1 MPRPSVR
8 PGVVWDVQ
16 NGVRVGIFDRMST
29 TVSTFSRKNPFP
41 ARLTKTRC
49 LTAPGSGKETLH
61 FEVSLAG
68 SGLVYEVGDSLG
80 IFPSN
85 SVAEVDAVLA
95 ATGLA
100 GDEPVASA
108 NATLREVL
116 TRQVTLRE
124 PSRQLLAAILEKC
137 PDASELSEL
146 IDPEAK
152 SVMDD
157 WIDGREVV
165 DILQAYPQAKFTAEE
180 LVKVL
185 RKLQPRLYSI
195 ASSPKAYPEDIHLTV
210 AIVRYELHGRDRQGV
225 CSTYLADRVK
235 DATMPVFIHSA
246 KHFRQPEDTSVPV
259 IMVGPGTGIAPFRAF
274 LQEREVLGAPG
285 KSWLFF
291 GDRNRSTDFLYEDE
305 INAWCDKGVLHR
317 LDTAF
322 SRDQAEKVYVQHR
335 MMENAAELWSWLEE
349 GGYFYVCG
357 DASRMAKDVDA
368 ALHRI
373 VEQAGGKSKEEA
385 AAYVEELK
393 KAKRYRK
400 DVY

>member
-1 MPRPSVR
+1 
-8 PGVVWDVQ
+8 
-16 NGVRVGIFDRMST
+16 MSAA
-29 TVSTFSRKNPFP
+29 VSTYSRKNPFP
-41 ARLTKTRC
+41 ARLTRARS
-49 LTAPGSGKETLH
+49 LTGAGSGKETLH

-68 SGLVYEVGDSLG
+68 SGLAYEVGDSLG
-80 IFPSN
+80 VFPSN
-85 SVAEVDAVLA
+85 DRAEVDAVLA
-95 ATGLA
+95 ASGLN
-100 GDEPVASA
+100 GDEAVESA
-108 NATLREVL
+108 GTNLREVL

-124 PSRQLLAAILEKC
+124 PSRQLLAAILEKA
-137 PDASELSEL
+137 PDAAELSEL

-165 DILQAYPQAKFTAEE
+165 DILLAYPQAKFTAEE

-195 ASSPKAYPEDIHLTV
+195 ASSPKAFPEDIHLTV
-210 AIVRYELHGRDRQGV
+210 AVVRYELHGRSRQGV
-225 CSTYLADRVK
+225 CSTFLADRVK

-246 KHFRQPEDTSVPV
+246 KHFRQPEDPSVPV

-274 LQEREVLGAPG
+274 LQEREVTAAPG
-285 KSWLFF
+285 KTWLFF
-291 GDRNRSTDFLYEDE
+291 GDRNRATDFLYEEE
-305 INAWCDKGVLHR
+305 INAWRDKGVLHR

-335 MMENAAELWSWLEE
+335 MMENAAELWRWIEA

-357 DASRMAKDVDA
+357 DASRMAKDVDD

-373 VEQAGGKSKEEA
+373 VETAGGKSKEEA
-385 AAYVEELK
+385 AAYVEDLK
-393 KAKRYRK
+393 KSKRYRK

>member
-1 MPRPSVR
+1 
-8 PGVVWDVQ
+8 
-16 NGVRVGIFDRMST
+16 
-29 TVSTFSRKNPFP
+29 
-41 ARLTKTRC
+41 
-49 LTAPGSGKETLH
+49 
-61 FEVSLAG
+61 LA
-68 SGLVYEVGDSLG
+68 YEVGDSLG

-85 SVAEVDAVLA
+85 SAAEVDAVLA
-95 ATGLA
+95 ATGLT
-100 GDEPVASA
+100 GEEPVPSA
-108 NATLREVL
+108 GATLREVL

-137 PDASELSEL
+137 PEAGELSEL

-152 SVMDD
+152 SVMED

-165 DILQAYPQAKFTAEE
+165 DILQAFPQAKFTAEE

-225 CSTYLADRVK
+225 CSTYLADRVN

-274 LQEREVLGAPG
+274 LQEREVLNAPG

-291 GDRNRSTDFLYEDE
+291 GDRNRGTDFLYEDE
-305 INAWCDKGVLHR
+305 INAWQATGVLHR

-335 MMENAAELWSWLEE
+335 MMENAAELWQWLEE

-357 DASRMAKDVDA
+357 DASRMAKDVDE

>member
-1 MPRPSVR
+1 
-8 PGVVWDVQ
+8 
-16 NGVRVGIFDRMST
+16 MSPT
-29 TVSTFSRKNPFP
+29 ASTYSRKNPFP
-41 ARLTKTRC
+41 ARLTATRR
-49 LTAPGSGKETLH
+49 LTAPASGKETVH

-80 IFPSN
+80 IFPAN
-85 SVAEVDAVLA
+85 DPAEVDAVLA
-95 ATGLA
+95 ATGLS
-100 GDEPVASA
+100 GDEAVESA
-108 NATLREVL
+108 GANLRKVL

-124 PSRQLLAAILEKC
+124 PSRQLLAAVLEKC
-137 PDASELSEL
+137 PGASELSEL

-152 SVMDD
+152 SAMED
-157 WIDGREVV
+157 WIDGREVI
-165 DILQAYPQAKFTAEE
+165 DILQAYPQANFTAEE

-195 ASSPKAYPEDIHLTV
+195 ASSPKVHPEAIHLTV
-210 AIVRYELHGRDRQGV
+210 AIVRYELHGRGRQGV

-235 DATMPVFIHSA
+235 DASMPVFIHSA
-246 KHFRQPEDTSVPV
+246 KHFRQPEDASVPV

-285 KSWLFF
+285 RSWLFF

-305 INAWCDKGVLHR
+305 INAWCAKGVLHR

-335 MMENAAELWSWLEE
+335 MRENADELWKWLEE

-357 DASRMAKDVDA
+357 DASRMAKDVDE

-373 VEQAGGKSKEEA
+373 VEQAGGKSKEDA

-393 KAKRYRK
+393 KTKRYRK

>member
-1 MPRPSVR
+1 
-8 PGVVWDVQ
+8 
-16 NGVRVGIFDRMST
+16 MSM

-41 ARLTKTRC
+41 ARLTRTRL

-68 SGLVYEVGDSLG
+68 SGLAYEVGDSLG

-85 SVAEVDAVLA
+85 DAAEVDAVLA
-95 ATGLA
+95 ASGLS
-100 GDEPVASA
+100 GDEPVESA
-108 NATLREVL
+108 GVNLREVL

-137 PDASELSEL
+137 PEAAELSEL
-146 IDPEAK
+146 VDPEAK

-157 WIDGREVV
+157 WVDGREVV
-165 DILQAYPQAKFTAEE
+165 DILQAYPRAGFTADE

-195 ASSPKAYPEDIHLTV
+195 ASSPKAFPEDIHLTV
-210 AIVRYELHGRDRQGV
+210 AVVRYELHGRKRQGV
-225 CSTYLADRVK
+225 CSTYLADRVNGG
-235 DATMPVFIHSA
+235 TMPVFIHSA
-246 KHFRQPEDTSVPV
+246 KHFRQPEDPSVPV

-285 KSWLFF
+285 KTWLFF
-291 GDRNRSTDFLYEDE
+291 GDRNRATDFLYEEE
-305 INAWCDKGVLHR
+305 INAWRGKGVLHR

-322 SRDQAEKVYVQHR
+322 SRDQPEKIYVQQR
-335 MMENAAELWSWLEE
+335 MMENAAELWRWLED
-349 GGYFYVCG
+349 GSYFYVCG
-357 DASRMAKDVDA
+357 DASRMAKDVDE

-393 KAKRYRK
+393 KTKRYRK

>member
-1 MPRPSVR
+1 
-8 PGVVWDVQ
+8 
-16 NGVRVGIFDRMST
+16 MSA

-41 ARLTKTRC
+41 ARLTRTRL

-68 SGLVYEVGDSLG
+68 SGLAYEVGDSLG

-85 SVAEVDAVLA
+85 DALEVDAVLA
-95 ATGLA
+95 ATGLR
-100 GDEPVASA
+100 GDEPVESA
-108 NATLREVL
+108 GADLREVL

-137 PDASELSEL
+137 PDANELSEF

-157 WIDGREVV
+157 WIDGRDVV
-165 DILQAYPQAKFTAEE
+165 DILQAYPRARFTADE

-195 ASSPKAYPEDIHLTV
+195 ASSPKAFPEDIHLTV
-210 AIVRYELHGRDRQGV
+210 AVVRYELHGRNRQGV
-225 CSTYLADRVK
+225 CSTYLADRVNGG
-235 DATMPVFIHSA
+235 TMPVFIHSA
-246 KHFRQPEDTSVPV
+246 KHFRQPEDTSVPL

-285 KSWLFF
+285 KTWLFF
-291 GDRNRSTDFLYEDE
+291 GDRNRATDFLYEEE
-305 INAWCDKGVLHR
+305 INAWRGKGVLHR

-322 SRDQAEKVYVQHR
+322 SRDQPEKIYVQQR
-335 MMENAAELWSWLEE
+335 MLENAAELWRWLEE
-349 GGYFYVCG
+349 GAYFYVCG
-357 DASRMAKDVDA
+357 DASRMAKDVDE

-373 VEQAGGKSKEEA
+373 VAEAGGKSKEEA

-393 KAKRYRK
+393 KTKRYRK

>member
-1 MPRPSVR
+1 
-8 PGVVWDVQ
+8 
-16 NGVRVGIFDRMST
+16 MSA

-41 ARLTKTRC
+41 ARLTRTRL

-68 SGLVYEVGDSLG
+68 SGLAYEVGDSLG

-85 SVAEVDAVLA
+85 DALEVDAVLA
-95 ATGLA
+95 ATGVR
-100 GDEPVASA
+100 GDEPVESA
-108 NATLREVL
+108 GADLREVL

-137 PDASELSEL
+137 PDANELSEF

-157 WIDGREVV
+157 WIDGRDVV
-165 DILQAYPQAKFTAEE
+165 DILQAYPRARFTADE

-195 ASSPKAYPEDIHLTV
+195 ASSPKAFPEDIHLTV
-210 AIVRYELHGRDRQGV
+210 AVVRYELHGRNRQGV
-225 CSTYLADRVK
+225 CSTYLADRVNGG
-235 DATMPVFIHSA
+235 TMPVFIHSA
-246 KHFRQPEDTSVPV
+246 KHFRQPEDTSVPL

-285 KSWLFF
+285 KTWLFF
-291 GDRNRSTDFLYEDE
+291 GDRNRATDFLYEEE
-305 INAWCDKGVLHR
+305 INAWRGKGVLHR

-322 SRDQAEKVYVQHR
+322 SRDQPEKIYVQQR
-335 MMENAAELWSWLEE
+335 MLENAAELWRWLEE

-357 DASRMAKDVDA
+357 DASRMAKDVDE

-373 VEQAGGKSKEEA
+373 VAEAGGKSKEEA

-393 KAKRYRK
+393 KTKRYRK

>member
-1 MPRPSVR
+1 MSQSV
-8 PGVVWDVQ
+8 
-16 NGVRVGIFDRMST
+16 SAY
-29 TVSTFSRKNPFP
+29 SRKNPFP
-41 ARLTKTRC
+41 ARLTKTRL
-49 LTAPGSGKETLH
+49 LTAAGSGKETLH

-68 SGLVYEVGDSLG
+68 SGLAYEVGDSLG

-85 SVAEVDAVLA
+85 DPAEVDAVLA
-95 ATGLA
+95 AAGLT
-100 GDEPVASA
+100 GDEPVESA
-108 NATLREVL
+108 GTNLREVL

-124 PSRQLLAAILEKC
+124 PSRQLLAAILDKY
-137 PDASELSEL
+137 PDAAELSEL

-152 SVMDD
+152 SVMED

-165 DILQAYPQAKFTAEE
+165 DILQAYPRAGFTAEE

-195 ASSPKAYPEDIHLTV
+195 ASSPKAFPEDIHLTV
-210 AIVRYELHGRDRQGV
+210 AIVRYESHDRRRQGV

-246 KHFRQPEDTSVPV
+246 KHFRQPEDPSVPV

-274 LQEREVLGAPG
+274 LQEREALGAPG

-291 GDRNRSTDFLYEDE
+291 GDRNRATDFLYEDE
-305 INAWCDKGVLHR
+305 INAWQTKGVLHR

-335 MMENAAELWSWLEE
+335 MLENADELWRWLEE

-357 DASRMAKDVDA
+357 DASRMAKDVDE

-373 VEQAGGKSKEEA
+373 VETAGGKSKEEA
-385 AAYVEELK
+385 ATYVEELK
-393 KAKRYRK
+393 KTKRYRK

>member
-1 MPRPSVR
+1 
-8 PGVVWDVQ
+8 
-16 NGVRVGIFDRMST
+16 MSA
-29 TVSTFSRKNPFP
+29 TVPTFSRKNPFP
-41 ARLTKTRC
+41 ACLTRTRL

-80 IFPSN
+80 IFPAN
-85 SVAEVDAVLA
+85 DAAEVDAVLTA
-95 ATGLA
+95 SGLS
-100 GDEPVASA
+100 GDEPVESA
-108 NATLREVL
+108 GVNLREVL

-124 PSRQLLAAILEKC
+124 PSRQLLAAILAKC
-137 PDASELSEL
+137 PEAAELSEL
-146 IDPEAK
+146 VDPEAK
-152 SVMDD
+152 SVMDS

-165 DILQAYPQAKFTAEE
+165 DILQAYPRAGFTADE

-195 ASSPKAYPEDIHLTV
+195 ASSPKAFPEEIHLTV
-210 AIVRYELHGRDRQGV
+210 AVVRYALHGRDRQGV

-235 DATMPVFIHSA
+235 DAAMPVFIHSA
-246 KHFRQPEDTSVPV
+246 KHFRQPEEPSVPV

-291 GDRNRSTDFLYEDE
+291 GDRNRATDFLYEEE
-305 INAWCDKGVLHR
+305 INAWRGKGVLHR

-322 SRDQAEKVYVQHR
+322 SRDQPEKIYVQQR
-335 MMENAAELWSWLEE
+335 MMENAAELWRWLED
-349 GGYFYVCG
+349 GAYFYVCG
-357 DASRMAKDVDA
+357 DASRMAKDVDE

-373 VEQAGGKSKEEA
+373 VEQAGGKSKESA

-393 KAKRYRK
+393 KSKRYRK

>member
-1 MPRPSVR
+1 
-8 PGVVWDVQ
+8 
-16 NGVRVGIFDRMST
+16 MSA

-41 ARLTKTRC
+41 ARLTRTRL

-68 SGLVYEVGDSLG
+68 SGLAYEVGDSLG

-85 SVAEVDAVLA
+85 DAAEVDAVLA
-95 ATGLA
+95 ASGLR
-100 GDEPVASA
+100 GDEPVESA
-108 NATLREVL
+108 GSNLREVL

-137 PDASELSEL
+137 PDANELSEFF
-146 IDPEAK
+146 DPEAK

-157 WIDGREVV
+157 WIDGRDVV
-165 DILQAYPQAKFTAEE
+165 DILQAYPRARFTADE

-195 ASSPKAYPEDIHLTV
+195 ASSPKAFPEDIHLTV
-210 AIVRYELHGRDRQGV
+210 AVVRYELHGRNRQGV
-225 CSTYLADRVK
+225 CSTYLADRVNGG
-235 DATMPVFIHSA
+235 TMPVFIHSA
-246 KHFRQPEDTSVPV
+246 KHFRQPEDTSVPL

-285 KSWLFF
+285 KTWLFF
-291 GDRNRSTDFLYEDE
+291 GDRNRATDFLYEEE
-305 INAWCDKGVLHR
+305 INAWRGKGVLHR

-322 SRDQAEKVYVQHR
+322 SRDQPEKIYVQQR
-335 MMENAAELWSWLEE
+335 MLENAAELWRWLEE

-357 DASRMAKDVDA
+357 DASRMAKDVDE

-373 VEQAGGKSKEEA
+373 VAEAGGKSKEEA

-393 KAKRYRK
+393 KTKRYRK

>member
-1 MPRPSVR
+1 
-8 PGVVWDVQ
+8 
-16 NGVRVGIFDRMST
+16 MSA

-41 ARLTKTRC
+41 ALLTRTRL

-68 SGLVYEVGDSLG
+68 SGLAYEVGDSLG

-85 SVAEVDAVLA
+85 DALEVDAVLA
-95 ATGLA
+95 ATGLR
-100 GDEPVASA
+100 GDEPVESA
-108 NATLREVL
+108 GADLREVL

-137 PDASELSEL
+137 PDANELSEF

-157 WIDGREVV
+157 WIDGRDVV
-165 DILQAYPQAKFTAEE
+165 DILQAYPRARFTADE

-195 ASSPKAYPEDIHLTV
+195 ASSPKAFPEDIHLTV
-210 AIVRYELHGRDRQGV
+210 AVVRYELHGRNRQGV
-225 CSTYLADRVK
+225 CSTYLADRVNGG
-235 DATMPVFIHSA
+235 TMPVFIHSA
-246 KHFRQPEDTSVPV
+246 KHFRQPEDTSVPL

-291 GDRNRSTDFLYEDE
+291 GDRNRATDFLYEEE
-305 INAWCDKGVLHR
+305 INAWRGKGVLHR

-322 SRDQAEKVYVQHR
+322 SRDQPEKIYVQQR
-335 MMENAAELWSWLEE
+335 MLENAAELWRWLEE

-357 DASRMAKDVDA
+357 DASRMAKDVDE

-373 VEQAGGKSKEEA
+373 VAEAGGKSKEEA

-393 KAKRYRK
+393 KTKRYRK

>member
-1 MPRPSVR
+1 
-8 PGVVWDVQ
+8 
-16 NGVRVGIFDRMST
+16 MSA

-41 ARLTKTRC
+41 ARLTRTRL

-68 SGLVYEVGDSLG
+68 SGLAYEVGDSLG
-80 IFPSN
+80 IFPAN
-85 SVAEVDAVLA
+85 DAAEVDAVLA
-95 ATGLA
+95 ASGLS
-100 GDEPVASA
+100 GDEPVESA
-108 NATLREVL
+108 GVNLREVL

-137 PDASELSEL
+137 PEAAELSEL
-146 IDPEAK
+146 VDPEAK

-157 WIDGREVV
+157 WVDGREVV
-165 DILQAYPQAKFTAEE
+165 DILQAYPRAGFTADE

-195 ASSPKAYPEDIHLTV
+195 ASSPKAFPEDIHLTV
-210 AIVRYELHGRDRQGV
+210 AVVRYELHGRNRQGV
-225 CSTYLADRVK
+225 CSTYLADRVNGG
-235 DATMPVFIHSA
+235 TMPVFIHSA
-246 KHFRQPEDTSVPV
+246 KHFRQPEDPSVPV

-291 GDRNRSTDFLYEDE
+291 GDRNRATDFLYEE
-305 INAWCDKGVLHR
+305 ELNAWRGKGVLHR

-322 SRDQAEKVYVQHR
+322 SRDQPEKIYVQQR
-335 MMENAAELWSWLEE
+335 MMENAAELWRWLEE

-357 DASRMAKDVDA
+357 DASRMAKDVDE

-373 VEQAGGKSKEEA
+373 VAEAGGKSKEEA

-393 KAKRYRK
+393 KTKRYRK

>member
-1 MPRPSVR
+1 
-8 PGVVWDVQ
+8 
-16 NGVRVGIFDRMST
+16 MSA

-41 ARLTKTRC
+41 ARLTRTRL

-68 SGLVYEVGDSLG
+68 SGLAYEVGDSLG
-80 IFPSN
+80 IFPAN
-85 SVAEVDAVLA
+85 DAAEVDAVLA
-95 ATGLA
+95 ASGLS
-100 GDEPVASA
+100 GDEPVESA
-108 NATLREVL
+108 GSNLREVL

-137 PDASELSEL
+137 PDANELSEF

-157 WIDGREVV
+157 WVDGRDVV
-165 DILQAYPQAKFTAEE
+165 DILRAYPEARFTADE
-180 LVKVL
+180 LIKVL

-195 ASSPKAYPEDIHLTV
+195 ASSPKAFPEDIHLTV
-210 AIVRYELHGRDRQGV
+210 AVVRYELHGRNRQGV
-225 CSTYLADRVK
+225 CSTYLADRVNGG
-235 DATMPVFIHSA
+235 TMPVFIHSA
-246 KHFRQPEDTSVPV
+246 KHFRQPEDTSVPL

-285 KSWLFF
+285 KTWLFF
-291 GDRNRSTDFLYEDE
+291 GDRNRATDFLYEEE
-305 INAWCDKGVLHR
+305 INAWRGKGVLHR

-322 SRDQAEKVYVQHR
+322 SRDQPEKIYVQQR
-335 MMENAAELWSWLEE
+335 MLENAAELWRWLEE

-357 DASRMAKDVDA
+357 DASRMAKDVDE

-373 VEQAGGKSKEEA
+373 VEEAGGKSKEEA

-393 KAKRYRK
+393 KTKRYRK

>member
-1 MPRPSVR
+1 
-8 PGVVWDVQ
+8 
-16 NGVRVGIFDRMST
+16 MSSAA
-29 TVSTFSRKNPFP
+29 STYSRKNPFA
-41 ARLTKTRC
+41 ARLTETRR

-85 SVAEVDAVLA
+85 APAEVDAVLA
-95 ATGLA
+95 AAGLTGH
-100 GDEPVASA
+100 EPVAGA
-108 NATLREVL
+108 GTDLREVL

-124 PSRQLLAAILEKC
+124 PSRQLLAALLEKC
-137 PDASELSEL
+137 PDAVELTEL

-152 SVMDD
+152 SVMED
-157 WIDGREVV
+157 WIDGREVL
-165 DILQAYPQAKFTAEE
+165 DILQAYPQARFTADE

-195 ASSPKAYPEDIHLTV
+195 ASSPKAFPEDIHLTV
-210 AIVRYELHGRDRQGV
+210 AIVRYDLHGRGRQGV
-225 CSTYLADRVK
+225 CSTYLADRVNGG
-235 DATMPVFIHSA
+235 TLPVFIHSA
-246 KHFRQPEDTSVPV
+246 KHFRQPEDPSVPV

-274 LQEREVLGAPG
+274 LQEREVIAAPG
-285 KSWLFF
+285 KTWLFF

-305 INAWCDKGVLHR
+305 IEAWREKGVLHR

-335 MMENAAELWSWLEE
+335 MMENAAELWRWLEE

-357 DASRMAKDVDA
+357 DASRMAKDVDE

-373 VEQAGGKSKEEA
+373 VEEAGGKSKEEA
-385 AAYVEELK
+385 SAYVEDLK
-393 KAKRYRK
+393 KTKRYRK

>member
-1 MPRPSVR
+1 MSSVV
-8 PGVVWDVQ
+8 P
-16 NGVRVGIFDRMST
+16 T
-29 TVSTFSRKNPFP
+29 YSRKNPFP
-41 ARLTKTRC
+41 AHLTAARR

-80 IFPSN
+80 VFPSN
-85 SVAEVDAVLA
+85 DPADVDAVLA
-95 ATGLA
+95 AAGLA
-100 GDEPVASA
+100 GDELVED
-108 NATLREVL
+108 TGGDLREVL

-124 PSRQLLAAILEKC
+124 PSRQLLAAILGKC
-137 PDASELSEL
+137 PEVAELAEL

-152 SVMDD
+152 TVMDD

-165 DILQAYPQAKFTAEE
+165 DILQAHPKARFTAGE

-195 ASSPKAYPEDIHLTV
+195 ASSPRAHPEAVHLTV
-210 AIVRYELHGRDRQGV
+210 AVVRYESHGRRRQGV
-225 CSTYLADRVK
+225 CSTYLADRV
-235 DATMPVFIHSA
+235 DGGTLPVFIHAA
-246 KHFRQPEDTSVPV
+246 KHFRQPEDPSVPV

-285 KSWLFF
+285 RTWLFF
-291 GDRNRSTDFLYEDE
+291 GDRNRSTDFLYEEE
-305 INAWCDKGVLHR
+305 INAWRDKGVLHR

-335 MMENAAELWSWLEE
+335 MTENAAGLWQWLEE
-349 GGYFYVCG
+349 GAYFYVCG
-357 DASRMAKDVDA
+357 DASRMAKDVDD
-368 ALHRI
+368 ALHRVI
-373 VEQAGGKSKEEA
+373 QDAGGRSKEEA

>member
-1 MPRPSVR
+1 
-8 PGVVWDVQ
+8 
-16 NGVRVGIFDRMST
+16 
-29 TVSTFSRKNPFP
+29 
-41 ARLTKTRC
+41 L

-68 SGLVYEVGDSLG
+68 SGLAYEVGDSLG

-85 SVAEVDAVLA
+85 DAVEVDAVLA
-95 ATGLA
+95 AAGLT
-100 GDEPVASA
+100 GDEPVESA
-108 NATLREVL
+108 GTNLREML

-137 PDASELSEL
+137 PDATELSEF

-152 SVMDD
+152 SVMED

-165 DILQAYPQAKFTAEE
+165 DILQAYPRAGFTAEE

-195 ASSPKAYPEDIHLTV
+195 ASSPKAFPEDIHLTV
-210 AIVRYELHGRDRQGV
+210 AIVRYELHDRRRQGV

-235 DATMPVFIHSA
+235 DTAMPVFIHSA
-246 KHFRQPEDTSVPV
+246 KHFRQPEDPSVPV

-291 GDRNRSTDFLYEDE
+291 GDRNRATDFLYEEE
-305 INAWCDKGVLHR
+305 INAWREKGVLHR

-322 SRDQAEKVYVQHR
+322 SRDQPEKIYVQQR
-335 MMENAAELWSWLEE
+335 MMENAAELWRWLEE
-349 GGYFYVCG
+349 GAYFYVCG
-357 DASRMAKDVDA
+357 DASRMAKDVDE

-373 VEQAGGKSKEEA
+373 VGQAGGKSQEEA

-393 KAKRYRK
+393 KTKRYRK

>member
-1 MPRPSVR
+1 M
-8 PGVVWDVQ
+8 
-16 NGVRVGIFDRMST
+16 
-29 TVSTFSRKNPFP
+29 
-41 ARLTKTRC
+41 
-49 LTAPGSGKETLH
+49 H

-80 IFPSN
+80 IFPAN
-85 SVAEVDAVLA
+85 DPAEVDAVLA
-95 ATGLA
+95 ATSLSGNEAVESA
-100 GDEPVASA
+100 GA
-108 NATLREVL
+108 NLRELL

-124 PSRQLLAAILEKC
+124 PSRQLLAAVLEKC
-137 PDASELSEL
+137 PGASELSEL

-152 SVMDD
+152 SVMED

-165 DILQAYPQAKFTAEE
+165 DILQAYPQASFTAEE

-195 ASSPKAYPEDIHLTV
+195 ASSPKAHPEAIHLTV
-210 AIVRYELHGRDRQGV
+210 AIVRYELHGRGRQGV

-235 DATMPVFIHSA
+235 NASMPVFIHSA
-246 KHFRQPEDTSVPV
+246 KHFRQPEDASVPV

-291 GDRNRSTDFLYEDE
+291 GDRNRSTDFLYEEE
-305 INAWCDKGVLHR
+305 INAWRDKGVLHR

-335 MMENAAELWSWLEE
+335 MRENADELWRWLEE

-357 DASRMAKDVDA
+357 DASRMAKDVDD

-373 VEQAGGKSKEEA
+373 VEQAGGKSKEDA

-393 KAKRYRK
+393 KTKRYRK

>member
-1 MPRPSVR
+1 MRRES
-8 PGVVWDVQ
+8 DE
-16 NGVRVGIFDRMST
+16 ST
-29 TVSTFSRKNPFP
+29 LSYSRKNPFP
-41 ARLTKTRC
+41 ARLTATRR
-49 LTAPGSGKETLH
+49 LTAPGSGKETVH

-80 IFPSN
+80 IFPAN
-85 SVAEVDAVLA
+85 DPAEVDAVLA
-95 ATGLA
+95 AAGLSGNEVVESA
-100 GDEPVASA
+100 GA
-108 NATLREVL
+108 NLRDVL
-116 TRQVTLRE
+116 IRQMTLRE
-124 PSRQLLAAILEKC
+124 PSRQLLAAVLEKC
-137 PDASELSEL
+137 PEATELSEL

-152 SVMDD
+152 SAMED

-165 DILQAYPQAKFTAEE
+165 DILRAYPQANFTAEE

-195 ASSPKAYPEDIHLTV
+195 ASSPKAHPEAIHLTV
-210 AIVRYELHGRDRQGV
+210 AIVRYELHGRGRQGV

-235 DATMPVFIHSA
+235 DASMPVFVHSA
-246 KHFRQPEDTSVPV
+246 KHFRQPEDASVPV

-291 GDRNRSTDFLYEDE
+291 GDRNRSTDFLYEEE
-305 INAWCDKGVLHR
+305 INAWCAKGVLHR

-335 MMENAAELWSWLEE
+335 MRENADELWKWLEE

-357 DASRMAKDVDA
+357 DASRMAKDVDE

-373 VEQAGGKSKEEA
+373 VEQGGGKSKEDA

-393 KAKRYRK
+393 KTKRYRK